1 MWVSVYVCEQE
12 GNYIFK
18 VSNGGNIDLQTA
30 QNIFLRGYTT
40 KQGSHSGMGL
50 YIVAQLVQKYGGKML
65 QRKDGVLEFI
75 VTLPKSKLGRE
86 IDALS
91 GSKVSPK
98 TYGEFKTS
106 S

>member
-1 MWVSVYVCEQE
+1 
-12 GNYIFK
+12 
-18 VSNGGNIDLQTA
+18 
-30 QNIFLRGYTT
+30 
-40 KQGSHSGMGL
+40 MGL
-50 YIVAQLVQKYGGKML
+50 YIVAQLVQKYGGKISL
-65 QRKDGVLEFI
+65 ERKDGVLEFI